1 MHTVDTIEATL
12 YIDLQA
18 ARPAAFCRVC
28 GGELYFPGGSCL
40 RCRRREDDPCPAEPG
55 I

>member
-1 MHTVDTIEATL
+1 MHTVDTSEATL

-28 GGELYFPGGSCL
+28 GGELYFPGCSCL
-40 RCRRREDDPCPAEPG
+40 RCRRRDRDLSPAE
-55 I
+55 